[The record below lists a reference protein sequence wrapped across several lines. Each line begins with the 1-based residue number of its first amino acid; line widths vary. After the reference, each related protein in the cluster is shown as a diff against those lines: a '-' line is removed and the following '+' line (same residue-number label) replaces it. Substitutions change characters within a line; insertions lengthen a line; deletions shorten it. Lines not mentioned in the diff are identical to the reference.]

1 MQAYK
6 IWHEAKDLGV
16 RPSEL
21 WGVTWPL
28 AAFYFDRAVRN
39 WANFVD
45 QRSNEAEQAVRIQMK
60 NRKGTDGFALQA
72 RHVAFNKLMGLSVES
87 AYAAPPTPGNAEKRG
102 PKRDLGS
109 VSLPPVINAEG
120 KRINLSGFNG

>member
-1 MQAYK
+1 M
-6 IWHEAKDLGV
+6 

-21 WGVTWPL
+21 WGITWPL

-45 QRSNEAEQAVRIQMK
+45 QRSNEAEMNVRLQMK

-72 RHVAFNKLMGLSVES
+72 REVAFNKLLGLSVAS
-87 AYAAPPTPGNAEKRG
+87 AYATPSITRG
-102 PKRDLGS
+102 ESGERKK
-109 VSLPPVINAEG
+109 INLDTVAIPRAITGEG
-120 KRINLSGFNG
+120 KKIDLSGFNG